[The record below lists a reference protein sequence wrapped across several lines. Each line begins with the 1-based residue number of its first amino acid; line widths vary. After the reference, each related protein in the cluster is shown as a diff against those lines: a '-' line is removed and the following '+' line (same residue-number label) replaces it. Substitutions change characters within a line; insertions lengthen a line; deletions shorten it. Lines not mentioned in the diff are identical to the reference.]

1 MIKPVAGAADLVDE
15 VDSLR
20 DKTFRTIGATAV
32 LLGIALAAMAQVGS
46 DKEAPAQIGAPTGTD
61 DGPSSLGGTST
72 SVDRPF
78 GYRVGLLAGVTTTNF
93 WEYVAE
99 SPTAWNSY
107 VLGPTKPALYGIG
120 TGNDLVRELA
130 GESSPPLPT
139 SSEDGWQVQLEL
151 GGTIAWS
158 DGEPVTAA
166 DVVYTFETV
175 RRLEIGG
182 GWADAFP
189 AEIEEIVADS
199 DTMVTIE
206 FSERPGLGVWPYGVG
221 MAPVMPAHVWA
232 PLTAGID
239 RPAEL
244 FALDGDEDV
253 SGGPLQIVNVTDA
266 EIEAVA
272 NPGYPGPEFD
282 TVTYTIFED
291 EAAAIASLGEGSID
305 TILDPNGLSQSAVDL
320 LDGTTGVTLARSP
333 ANSVRYLGFNL
344 TRAPMS
350 EPAFRH
356 SLALLLDREEAAT
369 TLLDDAAAAYTVLS
383 PANARWFDQ
392 ERADSIAAP
401 YVGDLG
407 GRLTS
412 ALSQLEEAGY
422 SWETP
427 PAVVDGVLSQGVG
440 LGIDGQTPAPLTI
453 LTPGDEYDP
462 AREDYTQMIE
472 TTLELLGFDA
482 RPVVTDFDTV
492 VDLAFT
498 QNEAGQ
504 RQYDMYVLGWTL
516 GNPAHPDYFQPL
528 FATDGAANST
538 GYSKQDFDADVARY
552 EAATGPDAARSALWE
567 MEQTLARDLP
577 YLVLY
582 HPDIVEAYRSD
593 RIRFG
598 QMGVLGGIQG
608 RLGGLA
614 DVHQTP

>member
-1 MIKPVAGAADLVDE
+1 MRSI
-15 VDSLR
+15 SLR

-32 LLGIALAAMAQVGS
+32 LLGIAVAALAQGGA
-46 DKEAPAQIGAPTGTD
+46 DEEAPAQIGAPIGS
-61 DGPSSLGGTST
+61 DGGLPSLAGSSS
-72 SVDRPF
+72 SVDQPF
-78 GYRVGLLAGVTTTNF
+78 HYRVGLLAGVTTTNF

-120 TGNDLVRELA
+120 TGNELIPELA

-151 GGTIAWS
+151 GETIAWS

-175 RRLEIGG
+175 RRLGLGG
-182 GWADAFP
+182 GWEDAFP
-189 AEIEEIVADS
+189 AEIDEMVADS
-199 DTMVTIE
+199 DTRLTIE
-206 FSERPGLGVWPYGVG
+206 FSKLPGLGVWPYGVG
-221 MAPVMPAHVWA
+221 MAPMMPAHVWA
-232 PLTAGID
+232 PLTEGFD
-239 RPAEL
+239 DPAEL

-253 SGGPLQIVNVTDA
+253 SGGPLQIVSITDD

-272 NPGYPGPEFD
+272 NPGYPGPEFE
-282 TVTYTIFED
+282 TVVYTIFED
-291 EAAAIASLGEGSID
+291 EAAAIASLGEGNID
-305 TILDPNGLSQSAVDL
+305 TILDPNGLSQAAIEV
-320 LDGTTGVTLARSP
+320 LDGTVDVTVERNP

-356 SLALLLDREEAAT
+356 SLALLLDREAAAT
-369 TLLDDAAAAYTVLS
+369 TLDGGTAAYTVIS
-383 PANARWFDQ
+383 PANARWFDR
-392 ERADSIAAP
+392 ERADSIAVP
-401 YVGDLG
+401 YLGDLE

-422 SWETP
+422 AWDTP
-427 PAVVDGVLSQGVG
+427 PTVVDGVLSQGVG
-440 LGIDGQTPAPLTI
+440 LSIDGQTPAPLTI

-462 AREDYTQMIE
+462 TREDYTQMIE
-472 TTLELLGFDA
+472 RTLELLGFDA

-498 QNEAGQ
+498 ANEAGQ

-516 GNPAHPDYFQPL
+516 GNPGHPDYYQPL

-538 GYSKQDFDADVARY
+538 GYSDQDFDADVGRY
-552 EAATGPDAARSALWE
+552 EAATGPDAARAALWE
-567 MEQTLARDLP
+567 MEHALAQDLP

-582 HPDIVEAYRSD
+582 HPDIVEGYRSD

-598 QMGVLGGIQG
+598 QVGVLGGIQG

-614 DVHQTP
+614 DVHPAP

>member
-1 MIKPVAGAADLVDE
+1 M
-15 VDSLR
+15 
-20 DKTFRTIGATAV
+20 
-32 LLGIALAAMAQVGS
+32 LLGIAVAAMAQVGS
-46 DKEAPAQIGAPTGTD
+46 DVEAPTQIGEPTRTEV
-61 DGPSSLGGTST
+61 GPPSLPGSST
-72 SVDRPF
+72 SIDQPF
-78 GYRVGLLAGVTTTNF
+78 HYRVGLLAGVTTTNF
-93 WEYVAE
+93 WEYVAI

-120 TGNDLVRELA
+120 TGNDLVGELA

-158 DGEPVTAA
+158 DGEQVTAA
-166 DVVYTFETV
+166 DVAYTFETV
-175 RRLEIGG
+175 RRLGLGG

-189 AEIEEIVADS
+189 AEIDEIVADS
-199 DTMVTIE
+199 DTRLTIV
-206 FSERPGLGVWPYGVG
+206 FSERPGLGVWPYAVG

-239 RPAEL
+239 QPAEL

-253 SGGPLQIVNVTDA
+253 SGGPLQIVTITDA
-266 EIEAVA
+266 VIEAVA

-282 TVTYTIFED
+282 AVEYTIFED
-291 EAAAIASLGEGSID
+291 EAAAIAALGEGNID
-305 TILDPNGLSQSAVDL
+305 TILDPNGLSRSAVDL
-320 LDGTTGVTLARSP
+320 LDGMSGVTLARNP

-356 SLALLLDREEAAT
+356 SLALLLDRENAAT
-369 TLLDDAAAAYTVLS
+369 TLLDGAAAAYTVLS
-383 PANARWFDQ
+383 PANARWFEQ
-392 ERADSIAAP
+392 GQADSIAAP
-401 YVGDLG
+401 YLGDLEW
-407 GRLTS
+407 RLTS
-412 ALSQLEEAGY
+412 ALPQLEAAGY
-422 SWETP
+422 SWDTP
-427 PAVVDGVLSQGVG
+427 PAVVDGALSQGVG
-440 LGIDGQTPAPLTI
+440 LAIEGQTPAPLTI

-462 AREDYTQMIE
+462 ARQDYTQMIE
-472 TTLELLGFDA
+472 TTLELLGFDV

-492 VDLAFT
+492 VDLAFAE
-498 QNEAGQ
+498 NETGQ

-516 GNPAHPDYFQPL
+516 GNPAHPDYYQPL
-528 FATDGAANST
+528 FASDGAANST
-538 GYSKQDFDADVARY
+538 GYSDRDFDADVARY
-552 EAATGPDAARSALWE
+552 EAAIGPDAARAALWE

-582 HPDIVEAYRSD
+582 HPEVVEAYRFD

-598 QMGVLGGIQG
+598 QVGGLGGIQG

-614 DVHQTP
+614 DVRPAP

>member
-1 MIKPVAGAADLVDE
+1 MSDSAFPRRKLEPFLGRRRVAIVVKPVVEAADLVDE
-15 VDSLR
+15 VDSVR

-32 LLGIALAAMAQVGS
+32 LLGIAVAAMAQVGS
-46 DKEAPAQIGAPTGTD
+46 DEETPTQIGASTGTD
-61 DGPSSLGGTST
+61 DLPLSLGGTST
-72 SVDRPF
+72 SVDEPF
-78 GYRVGLLAGVTTTNF
+78 HYRVRLLAGVTTTNF

-130 GESSPPLPT
+130 EESRPPLPT
-139 SSEDGWQVQLEL
+139 SSEAGWQVQLEL

-175 RRLEIGG
+175 RGLGLGG

-189 AEIEEIVADS
+189 AEIDEIVADS
-199 DTMVTIE
+199 DARLTIE

-253 SGGPLQIVNVTDA
+253 SGGPLQIVNITD
-266 EIEAVA
+266 EVIEAVP

-282 TVTYTIFED
+282 AVTYTIFED

-305 TILDPNGLSQSAVDL
+305 IILNPNGLSRSAVDL

-333 ANSVRYLGFNL
+333 ANSVRYLGCNL

-350 EPAFRH
+350 EPAFRQG
-356 SLALLLDREEAAT
+356 LALILDRENAAT
-369 TLLDDAAAAYTVLS
+369 TLLDGAAAAYTVLS

-392 ERADSIAAP
+392 ERSDSIAAP
-401 YVGDLG
+401 YLGDFE

-422 SWETP
+422 SWDTP
-427 PAVVDGVLSQGVG
+427 PAVVDGVPSQGVG
-440 LGIDGQTPAPLTI
+440 LAIDGRTPAPLTI
-453 LTPGDEYDP
+453 LTPGDEYD
-462 AREDYTQMIE
+462 REVALIALQSGESPRRVRAQLEKRGLMDVLRNQSIE
-472 TTLELLGFDA
+472 RKVLERVQSEAKFKDEKYEPEVIDTEALHIAAGGPGAKAIPD
-482 RPVVTDFDTV
+482 VTK
-492 VDLAFT
+492 A
-498 QNEAGQ
+498 QA
-504 RQYDMYVLGWTL
+504 
-516 GNPAHPDYFQPL
+516 
-528 FATDGAANST
+528 
-538 GYSKQDFDADVARY
+538 
-552 EAATGPDAARSALWE
+552 EAAE
-567 MEQTLARDLP
+567 
-577 YLVLY
+577 
-582 HPDIVEAYRSD
+582 EAESE
-593 RIRFG
+593 
-598 QMGVLGGIQG
+598 
-608 RLGGLA
+608 
-614 DVHQTP
+614 

>member
-1 MIKPVAGAADLVDE
+1 MVKPVGEGADLVDE

-32 LLGIALAAMAQVGS
+32 LLGIAVAALAQVES
-46 DKEAPAQIGAPTGTD
+46 DEEAPTQIGAPTGTD
-61 DGPSSLGGTST
+61 DGPLSLGGTST
-72 SVDRPF
+72 SVDQPF
-78 GYRVGLLAGVTTTNF
+78 HYRVGLLAGVTTTNF

-99 SPTAWNSY
+99 RPTAWNSY

-120 TGNDLVRELA
+120 TGNDLVGELA
-130 GESSPPLPT
+130 GESNPPLPT
-139 SSEDGWQVQLEL
+139 SSEDGWRVQLEL
-151 GGTIAWS
+151 GGRIAWS

-166 DVVYTFETV
+166 DVVYTFDTV
-175 RRLEIGG
+175 RRLGLGG

-189 AEIEEIVADS
+189 AEIDEMVADS
-199 DTMVTIE
+199 DTRLTIE

-221 MAPVMPAHVWA
+221 MSPVMPAHVWA
-232 PLTAGID
+232 PLTARID
-239 RPAEL
+239 QPAEL

-253 SGGPLQIVNVTDA
+253 SGGPLQIVNITD
-266 EIEAVA
+266 ETIEAVA

-282 TVTYTIFED
+282 TVEYTIFDD
-291 EAAAIASLGEGSID
+291 EASAITSLREGSID
-305 TILDPNGLSQSAVDL
+305 TILDPNGLFQSAVDL
-320 LDGTTGVTLARSP
+320 LDDVHGVTLARSP

-356 SLALLLDREEAAT
+356 GLALLLDREGAAT
-369 TLLDDAAAAYTVLS
+369 TLLDGAAAAYTVLS
-383 PANARWFDQ
+383 PANARWFEK
-392 ERADSIAAP
+392 ERADSMAAP
-401 YVGDLG
+401 YLGDLE

-412 ALSQLEEAGY
+412 ALSQLEAAGY
-422 SWETP
+422 SWDTQP
-427 PAVVDGVLSQGVG
+427 TVVDGTLSQGVG
-440 LGIDGQTPAPLTI
+440 LGIDGETPAPLTI

-462 AREDYTQMIE
+462 ARQDYTQMIE
-472 TTLELLGFDA
+472 TTLELLGFDV

-498 QNEAGQ
+498 DNEAGQ

-516 GNPAHPDYFQPL
+516 GNSVHPDFYQPL
-528 FATDGAANST
+528 FASDGAANST
-538 GYSKQDFDADVARY
+538 GYSDQDFDADVARY
-552 EAATGPDAARSALWE
+552 EAATGPDTARAALWE

-598 QMGVLGGIQG
+598 EVGVLGGIQG

-614 DVHQTP
+614 DVHPAP

>member
-1 MIKPVAGAADLVDE
+1 MRSIR
-15 VDSLR
+15 LR

-32 LLGIALAAMAQVGS
+32 LLGIAVAAMAQVGS
-46 DKEAPAQIGAPTGTD
+46 DVEAPTQIGAPTGTD
-61 DGPSSLGGTST
+61 VGPPSLPGSST
-72 SVDRPF
+72 SIDQPF
-78 GYRVGLLAGVTTTNF
+78 DYRVGLLVGLSTTNF
-93 WEYVAE
+93 WEYVAIE
-99 SPTAWNSY
+99 PTAWNSY

-120 TGNDLVRELA
+120 TGNELVGELA

-158 DGEPVTAA
+158 DGEPVTTA

-175 RRLEIGG
+175 RRLGLGG

-189 AEIEEIVADS
+189 AEIDEMVADS
-199 DTMVTIE
+199 DTELTIE
-206 FSERPGLGVWPYGVG
+206 FSEQPGLGVWPYGVG
-221 MAPVMPAHVWA
+221 MAPIMPAHVWA
-232 PLTAGID
+232 PLTAAINQPGQ
-239 RPAEL
+239 L
-244 FALDGDEDV
+244 FALDGAEDV
-253 SGGPLQIVNVTDA
+253 SGGPLQIVNITD
-266 EIEAVA
+266 EVIEAVA
-272 NPGYPGPEFD
+272 NSGYSGPGFD

-291 EAAAIASLGEGSID
+291 EAAAIGALGEGTID
-305 TILDPNGLSQSAVDL
+305 MILDPNGLSRSAVDL
-320 LDGTTGVTLARSP
+320 LDDTGGVTLARSP

-344 TRAPMS
+344 TRGPMS

-356 SLALLLDREEAAT
+356 SLALLLDRERAAT
-369 TLLDDAAAAYTVLS
+369 TLLDGAAAAYTVLS
-383 PANARWFDQ
+383 PANARWFEQ

-401 YVGDLG
+401 YLADLE

-412 ALSQLEEAGY
+412 ALSQLEAAGY
-422 SWETP
+422 AWDIP
-427 PAVVDGVLSQGVG
+427 PAVVDGVLSEGVG

-462 AREDYTQMIE
+462 ARQEYTQMIE
-472 TTLELLGFDA
+472 TTLELLGFDV

-498 QNEAGQ
+498 ENDAGQ

-516 GNPAHPDYFQPL
+516 GNPAHPDYYQPL
-528 FATDGAANST
+528 FAGNGAANST
-538 GYSKQDFDADVARY
+538 GYSDRDFDADVARY
-552 EAATGPDAARSALWE
+552 EAATDPDAARAALWE
-567 MEQTLARDLP
+567 MEQTLARNLP

-593 RIRFG
+593 RIQFG
-598 QMGVLGGIQG
+598 QMSGLGGIQG

-614 DVHQTP
+614 DVYPAP